1 MREFNREET
10 GDGRFWGEM
19 GAISEGVSKLWKR
32 HFWESEFGQ
41 KKKSLKSWREER
53 VERTVRGS
61 YRVFGQKREPEE
73 PKKLWEK
80 ELRKVM
86 KEDEN
91 LLILG
96 GPEEHLQVWF
106 VCGFLINPSSL
117 SLLFLLLGHYLFV
130 WFGITKNSCR
140 SCYIYI
146 NIYIYIYIY
155 IVG

>member
-1 MREFNREET
+1 M
-10 GDGRFWGEM
+10 
-19 GAISEGVSKLWKR
+19 
-32 HFWESEFGQ
+32 
-41 KKKSLKSWREER
+41 
-53 VERTVRGS
+53 ERTVRGS

-130 WFGITKNSCR
+130 
-140 SCYIYI
+140 
-146 NIYIYIYIY
+146 
-155 IVG
+155 